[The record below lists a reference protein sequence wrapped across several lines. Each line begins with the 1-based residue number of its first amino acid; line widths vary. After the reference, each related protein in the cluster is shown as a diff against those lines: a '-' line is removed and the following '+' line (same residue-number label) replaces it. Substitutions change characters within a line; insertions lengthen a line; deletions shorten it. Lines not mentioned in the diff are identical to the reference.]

1 MKNKFGIPLVNL
13 TLSFFITLRHKLK
26 TIYVASVRETKNKT
40 HSSMNNH
47 AENVLLSLAWTDI
60 DNYKNNSYH
69 SSQT

>member
-1 MKNKFGIPLVNL
+1 M
-13 TLSFFITLRHKLK
+13 
-26 TIYVASVRETKNKT
+26 ETKNET

-69 SSQT
+69 SSMTLGKQA